1 MGLAVWCPGSEVL
14 AVIRDD
20 RFLLEEPDRVDDS
33 GRLRD
38 EVGLGDAEGGGG
50 EAAAV
55 EVHPAGAGEVGEPVE
70 DVCRFAV
77 LDQRA
82 AQRGRVRGVSA
93 VDLQCGGARFGEGAY
108 RPQHEQD
115 VDLHALFRAEEG
127 EGEWGEH
134 FVVAVV
140 PDDDGELFHDR
151 SPRMRTNQFCISD
164 LGPLS
169 GYRRI
174 SYTTLNR
181 LSAIRLNLVNPAFD
195 ATSRI

>member
-1 MGLAVWCPGSEVL
+1 MMMVLPRDGCGGWCRRSEVL
-14 AVIRDD
+14 AVIRGD
-20 RFLLEEPDRVDDS
+20 RLLLEEPGGIDDS

-38 EVGLGDAEGGGG
+38 EVGLVDAEGGGG

-55 EVHPAGAGEVGEPVE
+55 EVHFAGAGEVGEPVE
-70 DVCRFAV
+70 DVGRFAV

-108 RPQHEQD
+108 RPEHEQD
-115 VDLHALFRAEEG
+115 VDLHALSRAEER

-151 SPRMRTNQFCISD
+151 SPRMRTDWF
-164 LGPLS
+164 
-169 GYRRI
+169 
-174 SYTTLNR
+174 
-181 LSAIRLNLVNPAFD
+181 F
-195 ATSRI
+195 

>member
-1 MGLAVWCPGSEVL
+1 MNVGMMLLFSRGWGAAVWCPGSEVL

-20 RFLLEEPDRVDDS
+20 RFLLEEPDRVDDP

-55 EVHPAGAGEVGEPVE
+55 EVHFAGAGEVGEPVE
-70 DVCRFAV
+70 DVGRFAV

-93 VDLQCGGARFGEGAY
+93 VDLQCGGARLGEGAY
-108 RPQHEQD
+108 RPEHEQD
-115 VDLHALFRAEEG
+115 VDLHTLSRAEER

-151 SPRMRTNQFCISD
+151 SPRMRTDWF
-164 LGPLS
+164 
-169 GYRRI
+169 
-174 SYTTLNR
+174 
-181 LSAIRLNLVNPAFD
+181 F
-195 ATSRI
+195 